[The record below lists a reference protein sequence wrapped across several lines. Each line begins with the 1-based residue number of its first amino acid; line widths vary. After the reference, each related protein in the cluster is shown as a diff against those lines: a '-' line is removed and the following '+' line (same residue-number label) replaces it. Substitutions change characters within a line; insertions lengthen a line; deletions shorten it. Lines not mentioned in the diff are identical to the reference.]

1 VALYAGPLSEFLDF
15 VNNFGSSPS
24 STPGTSVA
32 ASTSANTKG
41 SWTAVLSALASKG
54 YGIYVRLSDAA
65 SSSEDRQHLVDIGVD
80 PAGGTSYSVVIPDL
94 NGGNVPAIANGCV
107 EYYFPIE
114 IPAGATVAARTQHQA
129 AAARTIRVGVQ
140 VDLRPTVPWAWPSGA
155 IVERIG
161 AVTNS
166 RGVSFTPGN
175 ATDGSWVSLGT
186 LTYATRWV
194 QLGYALSA
202 SVANAERT
210 YVDLGAGPTGS
221 QRVLMRGIYAGQSG
235 PITMHRMAHNLLW
248 SRACVRL
255 PAGTE
260 LWVRGHCENAPD
272 TTYNALAYALSA

>member
-1 VALYAGPLSEFLDF
+1 VALYPGRLCEFLDF
-15 VNNFGSSPS
+15 VNNFGTSPS
-24 STPGTSVA
+24 ATPGTSISS
-32 ASTSANTKG
+32 STSANTKG
-41 SWTAVLSALASKG
+41 SWTQVLSALASTG

-80 PAGGTSYSVVIPDL
+80 PAGGSSYSVVLPDL
-94 NGGNVPAIANGCV
+94 NGGNVPAISNGCV
-107 EYYFPIE
+107 EYYFPIVL
-114 IPAGATVAARTQHQA
+114 PAGATVAARTQHQA

-140 VDLRPTVPWAWPSGA
+140 VDLRPTVPWAWPAGA

-161 AVTNS
+161 TISSS

-175 ATDGSWVSLGT
+175 AADGSWTSLGT
-186 LTYATRWV
+186 LTYATTWV

-202 SVANAERT
+202 AVANAERT
-210 YVDLGAGPTGS
+210 YVDLGAGASGS
-221 QRVLMRGIYAGQSG
+221 QRVLMRHYYAGQSG
-235 PITMHRMAHNLLW
+235 PITMHRMAMNLLW
-248 SRACVRL
+248 SRAYVRL